1 MNVNDMKNKNDGCNL
16 NSDYENCTPIS
27 WKLNLQFY

>member
-27 WKLNLQFY
+27 